1 MADGLKRELLESG
14 SPTRSRPSNSGWKQY
29 EPGTIMQVF
38 GFDRLD
44 DPEHGDH
51 FKVDGELA
59 YPLPRLHG
67 TLPALLSLTA
77 PA

>member
-1 MADGLKRELLESG
+1 
-14 SPTRSRPSNSGWKQY
+14 
-29 EPGTIMQVF
+29 MQVF

-51 FKVDGELA
+51 LKVDGELA
-59 YPLPRLHG
+59 YPLPRQHG